1 MDTSSGGG
9 TTGEVTEV
17 IKDAAGLEF
26 QRGKLKLDDNGLV
39 FAPSIN
45 DSKLM
50 DMAST
55 YISIGPIDPVK
66 LVYSPYET
74 SFQDAERYDGYQ
86 EISYSSI
93 EAVSVVQKGKVSE
106 VAIDSDEL
114 PDSVYLRFRVDV
126 GTYFWPVYN
135 GNKKYAKKIGEEILE
150 NAKSHGGA
158 EEFKAG
164 GVYSGPTSSV
174 DMS

>member
-1 MDTSSGGG
+1 MDSSGGG
-9 TTGEVTEV
+9 GASSEVTEV

-26 QRGKLKLDDNGLV
+26 SRGKLKLDEERMV

-50 DMAST
+50 DMASA
-55 YISIGPIDPVK
+55 YISVGPIDPVT

-74 SFQDAERYDGYQ
+74 SFTDAERYDGYQ
-86 EISYSSI
+86 EIFYSSI

-114 PDSVYLRFRVDV
+114 PDSVYLRLRVDV

-135 GNKKYAKKIGEEILE
+135 GNKKYAKKIGGEILE
-150 NAKSHGGA
+150 NAKGQGGA
-158 EEFKAG
+158 EEFNAG
-164 GVYSGPTSSV
+164 GLYSGPTSSV
-174 DMS
+174 NIS